1 MLKTFVIVLVAVA
14 IGGAGHVLL
23 SKGMRG
29 IGDITEAGRGTFL
42 PMALQAVTNP
52 WVVLGVAMQAVFFFA
67 YLALLSRTSLTV
79 ILPLTA
85 MDYVVVAVLAQ
96 FILGESVSMARW
108 TGIGFVTT
116 GVLLIA
122 RT

>member
-1 MLKTFVIVLVAVA
+1 MF
-14 IGGAGHVLL
+14 L

-29 IGDITEAGRGTFL
+29 IGDMTEAGRGALFS
-42 PMALQAVTNP
+42 MALSAATNP
-52 WVVLGVAMQAVFFFA
+52 WVILGVAMQAVFFFA

-85 MDYVVVAVLAQ
+85 MDYVVVALVAQ
-96 FILGESVSMARW
+96 AVLGESVGLVRW
-108 TGIGFVTT
+108 TGIGFVTA
-116 GVLLIA
+116 GVLLIS

>member
-1 MLKTFVIVLVAVA
+1 LLKTFFIVLIAVA

-29 IGDITEAGRGTFL
+29 IGDITEAGRGMFL
-42 PMALQAVTNP
+42 PMVRRAVTNP
-52 WVVLGVAMQAVFFFA
+52 WVVLGVALQAVFFFA

-85 MDYVVVAVLAQ
+85 MDYVVVALLAQ
-96 FILGESVSMARW
+96 VILGESVGPMRW